1 MDHRIKQNFSCIA
14 HVHNK
19 NQQVCTRYIQE
30 LVYSRIY
37 IYIHAQL
44 INERQTNL
52 VND

>member
-1 MDHRIKQNFSCIA
+1 MYQ
-14 HVHNK
+14 VHTGTGILK
-19 NQQVCTRYIQE
+19 
-30 LVYSRIY
+30 Y

>member
-1 MDHRIKQNFSCIA
+1 MDHRIRQNFSCIA

-19 NQQVCTRYIQE
+19 ISKSVPGTYRNWYTQG
-30 LVYSRIY
+30 Y

>member
-1 MDHRIKQNFSCIA
+1 MDPAKFQLYSNLYIIKIS
-14 HVHNK
+14 K
-19 NQQVCTRYIQE
+19 YIHTGTGI
-30 LVYSRIY
+30 SRMY